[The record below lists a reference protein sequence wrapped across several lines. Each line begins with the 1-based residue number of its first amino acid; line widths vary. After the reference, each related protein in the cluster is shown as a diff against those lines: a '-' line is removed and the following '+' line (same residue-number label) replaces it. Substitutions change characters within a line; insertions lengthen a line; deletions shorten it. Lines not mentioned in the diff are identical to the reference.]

1 MISKQVKI
9 VKTGLIPGQMR
20 DHVTL
25 VERTNSQKSIRAI
38 EQLANPA
45 IDDSRESADSAAREK
60 EQADTSLN

>member
-25 VERTNSQKSIRAI
+25 VECVNSQRSIQALA
-38 EQLANPA
+38 QSANPA
-45 IDDSRESADSAAREK
+45 IEDSRESIDSTARDK
-60 EQADTSLN
+60 EQVGTSLN